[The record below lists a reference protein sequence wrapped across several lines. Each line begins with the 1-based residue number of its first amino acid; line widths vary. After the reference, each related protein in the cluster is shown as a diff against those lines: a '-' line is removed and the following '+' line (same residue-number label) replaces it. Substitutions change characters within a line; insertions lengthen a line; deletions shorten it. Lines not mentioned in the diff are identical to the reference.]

1 MALGLVLLLTLLCCV
16 PIVVGALILTQGC
29 NCLLGL
35 VYLISVGAGR
45 LLFTFRWIA
54 SCYCDDLYKCE
65 HAHPHCSVS
74 HWMDEQK
81 RHTVELTSTL

>member
-1 MALGLVLLLTLLCCV
+1 VLLLTLLCCV

-54 SCYCDDLYKCE
+54 SCYCNDLYKCE
-65 HAHPHCSVS
+65 HAHPHCSVFFPS
-74 HWMDEQK
+74 VFTYESK
-81 RHTVELTSTL
+81 IRSAAYTL